1 MPFCIKRA
9 RASDRC
15 LCLEDVDYIVDKLHI
30 KGHIGKNCK
39 KCCHTDN
46 FPWVKSLNSV
56 VCEQKNF
63 WLGKYEYSL
72 KHMGIY
78 RFNFFVFLICDAYNQ
93 LNIDN
98 KLGFIV
104 NHDIKEKSKRQ
115 KRKRNEADVV
125 QLRQNMN
132 DTSGFF
138 SEMSETLENSTCKK
152 QKKNN

>member
-39 KCCHTDN
+39 KFCHPDN

-63 WLGKYEYSL
+63 WLGKYKYSL

-93 LNIDN
+93 LNIEN

-104 NHDIKEKSKRQ
+104 NHDIKEKSERQ
-115 KRKRNEADVV
+115 KRKRDEADVV

-138 SEMSETLENSTCKK
+138 SEMSETLESSTCKK
-152 QKKNN
+152 QKNNN